1 MIVELALIGGLSYL
15 YKWVQDSDIREI
27 KRNWENALL
36 KSNISGITNKDDE
49 TFLLDSVSREEY
61 GYVGLINIP
70 YGLKFETLESAKDV
84 IQDNLECLLELDKK
98 KFSKTIKVKLLTQNF
113 INQDFKPIKTKGNEL
128 YLGIKI
134 DNTPCFLDLRCDPH
148 LLIAGKTRAGKSY
161 LFSSLIT
168 NLFYYN
174 SKQWDVF
181 LLQVMKGEIDVYKDC
196 PSVKFASDNEEHIEA
211 ALNHITKKIHERS
224 KFFAQHGIKN
234 LDHWNKHFPKKPM
247 KRILIAAEEISFFM
261 QEDSK
266 IFKHLTGVVKAGAS
280 AGVHFI
286 GITQRTTIANL
297 PSELKAQMTVA
308 TTKQRSALDSNNAI
322 DIKDAVSLERQE
334 FIVSNND
341 GYIFFKVPNID
352 EDFKILNKYVPTIK
366 TPNININFNQKNKN
380 NSKTP
385 EVAIDKEKTITAT
398 KPTTIQIKKE
408 ETKVDNKTLIL
419 KFIEEHGAITLNQAI
434 RMYKINKSTLYSL
447 FRRLEQKGE
456 IKAYKDER
464 TKDKVYYSD
473 TIKNAHSMLKIEFYT
488 ILVSNGY
495 TILEYKKEKPF
506 LNGIIRCDGY
516 YKIKKDNKIFTVILE
531 VDYTHLTQDAKFSMY
546 EKVYTEEEEFILIL
560 AREKIGAKIRKKYKI
575 LATDFSF
582 QTIGLLPHF

>member
-1 MIVELALIGGLSYL
+1 
-15 YKWVQDSDIREI
+15 
-27 KRNWENALL
+27 
-36 KSNISGITNKDDE
+36 
-49 TFLLDSVSREEY
+49 
-61 GYVGLINIP
+61 
-70 YGLKFETLESAKDV
+70 
-84 IQDNLECLLELDKK
+84 
-98 KFSKTIKVKLLTQNF
+98 F
-113 INQDFKPIKTKGNEL
+113 INQDFKPVKTKSHEI

-161 LFSSLIT
+161 LFANLIT

-234 LDHWNKHFPKKPM
+234 LDHWNKHFPKKTM

-352 EDFKILNKYVPTIK
+352 EDFKILNKYVSQIK

-385 EVAIDKEKTITAT
+385 EVAIDKVPIAQKKSTPLQA
-398 KPTTIQIKKE
+398 KKE
-408 ETKVDNKTLIL
+408 ETKVDNRTLIF

-464 TKDKVYYSD
+464 GKDKVYYSD

-488 ILVSNGY
+488 ILVSQGY
-495 TILEYKKEKPF
+495 TILEYTKEKSL

-516 YKIKKDNKIFTVILE
+516 YKVKKDNKIFTLILE
-531 VDYTHLTQDAKFSMY
+531 IDYTHFTEEAKFNLY
-546 EKVYTEEEEFILIL
+546 EKVYEEEEFILIL
-560 AREKIGAKIRKKYKI
+560 VREKIGARIRKKYKI
-575 LATDFSF
+575 LATDFTF